1 MRKPALPENDSRRVE
16 TLHDL
21 QILDTGPEE
30 RFDRLA
36 RIAKSHYGVPIALVG
51 LVDANRQWFK
61 SCLGLDV
68 TETDRRISFCGHA
81 ILEDKVLYVENAL
94 DDARFDDNPL
104 VTGSPYIRFYAGAPL
119 YAPDGMAVG
128 SLCIVDTEPRRFSDS
143 DFDVLRD
150 LARCVES
157 ELAGMS
163 HRERAERK
171 AAAKA
176 QVLEATFEN
185 MNQGIAVFDAR
196 HTLVEFN
203 QRYREIRGYPKDFL
217 HLGMNRRDLLRYKA
231 DYGLYGDGDVEAAM
245 EARLST
251 ADVPASGERQ
261 LRDGRY
267 YSFMRSPLPD
277 GGYIIAVTDI
287 TEHRNSEKQL
297 QQAQKMEAVGQLTG
311 GIAHD
316 FNNLLAVA
324 QGNVEL
330 AQEAAEKGGDVRRYL
345 SAIKRVSERGASL
358 TNQLLA
364 FSRKQTLYPESTDVG
379 HLVTEMGDL
388 LSRSMGETIEVEVT
402 RGTDLWPCEV
412 DRNQLE
418 SAILNLAVN
427 ARDAMPNGGT
437 LSIRTVNMTVQA
449 GEDALPSDMEP
460 GDYVL
465 VSVADTGTG
474 ISKDLLDHV
483 FEPFFTTKDV
493 GHGTGLGLSM
503 VYGFVKQSQGQV
515 TINSVE
521 GEGTTFNLYLPRCV
535 QAQGRAERDNVE
547 RATAPGG
554 ETILVVEDD
563 PEVRHLSAE
572 MLRNQGYRIVEAAD
586 GNEALNALATAS
598 RVDLLFTDVVLPGGL
613 SGLDLAAEVRSKRPE
628 LPVLYTSGYINVA
641 SVDEEIFDQD
651 MELLRKPFSKQDLAT
666 KVRRVLDRDRQA
678 DQPLRSQL

>member
-1 MRKPALPENDSRRVE
+1 M
-16 TLHDL
+16 
-21 QILDTGPEE
+21 
-30 RFDRLA
+30 
-36 RIAKSHYGVPIALVG
+36 
-51 LVDANRQWFK
+51 
-61 SCLGLDV
+61 
-68 TETDRRISFCGHA
+68 
-81 ILEDKVLYVENAL
+81 
-94 DDARFDDNPL
+94 
-104 VTGSPYIRFYAGAPL
+104 
-119 YAPDGMAVG
+119 
-128 SLCIVDTEPRRFSDS
+128 
-143 DFDVLRD
+143 
-150 LARCVES
+150 
-157 ELAGMS
+157 
-163 HRERAERK
+163 
-171 AAAKA
+171 
-176 QVLEATFEN
+176 
-185 MNQGIAVFDAR
+185 
-196 HTLVEFN
+196 
-203 QRYREIRGYPKDFL
+203 
-217 HLGMNRRDLLRYKA
+217 
-231 DYGLYGDGDVEAAM
+231 
-245 EARLST
+245 
-251 ADVPASGERQ
+251 
-261 LRDGRY
+261 
-267 YSFMRSPLPD
+267 
-277 GGYIIAVTDI
+277 
-287 TEHRNSEKQL
+287 
-297 QQAQKMEAVGQLTG
+297 
-311 GIAHD
+311 
-316 FNNLLAVA
+316 
-324 QGNVEL
+324 
-330 AQEAAEKGGDVRRYL
+330 
-345 SAIKRVSERGASL
+345 SERGASL
-358 TNQLLA
+358 TSQLLA

-379 HLVTEMGDL
+379 HLVTEMGNL
-388 LSRSMGETIEVEVT
+388 LSRSLGETIEVEVT

-474 ISKDLLDHV
+474 MSKDLLDHV

-613 SGLDLAAEVRSKRPE
+613 SGLDQAAEVRSKRPE